1 MLLPNLFVSIIKT
14 ELISLKEFDT
24 IIDRM
29 NLAFDSANNLGQYIA
44 AGKILFQMNEEL
56 PDDLQLSLEEIDD
69 PSDAKSFIIN
79 NESVLKYAIREYRE
93 KINAFL
99 ILFLLH
105 RDFLFFNLKYGFL
118 HFLHLVAPIS
128 FLQPHLKQILMTNRA
143 CCAIRFFSGSVIGI

>member
-1 MLLPNLFVSIIKT
+1 LLLPNLFVSIIKT

-69 PSDAKSFIIN
+69 PSNAKSFIIN
-79 NESVLKYAIREYRE
+79 NESALKYAIREYRE
-93 KINAFL
+93 
-99 ILFLLH
+99 
-105 RDFLFFNLKYGFL
+105 R
-118 HFLHLVAPIS
+118 
-128 FLQPHLKQILMTNRA
+128 LML
-143 CCAIRFFSGSVIGI
+143 S

>member
-79 NESVLKYAIREYRE
+79 NESV
-93 KINAFL
+93 F
-99 ILFLLH
+99 
-105 RDFLFFNLKYGFL
+105 
-118 HFLHLVAPIS
+118 
-128 FLQPHLKQILMTNRA
+128 
-143 CCAIRFFSGSVIGI
+143 

>member
-69 PSDAKSFIIN
+69 PSDAKSFILN
-79 NESVLKYAIREYRE
+79 NESALKYAIREYRE
-93 KINAFL
+93 
-99 ILFLLH
+99 
-105 RDFLFFNLKYGFL
+105 R
-118 HFLHLVAPIS
+118 
-128 FLQPHLKQILMTNRA
+128 LML
-143 CCAIRFFSGSVIGI
+143 S

>member
-29 NLAFDSANNLGQYIA
+29 NLAFDSANNLGQYIT

-79 NESVLKYAIREYRE
+79 NESALKYAIREYRE
-93 KINAFL
+93 
-99 ILFLLH
+99 
-105 RDFLFFNLKYGFL
+105 R
-118 HFLHLVAPIS
+118 
-128 FLQPHLKQILMTNRA
+128 LML
-143 CCAIRFFSGSVIGI
+143 S

>member
-79 NESVLKYAIREYRE
+79 NESALKYAIREYRE
-93 KINAFL
+93 
-99 ILFLLH
+99 
-105 RDFLFFNLKYGFL
+105 R
-118 HFLHLVAPIS
+118 
-128 FLQPHLKQILMTNRA
+128 LML
-143 CCAIRFFSGSVIGI
+143 S